1 MIKKIKLADSIHF
14 MQGNVCWTR
23 EIHAKKK
30 KIVLLPVSYRSV
42 VFSSIPLFIYFLDV
56 LNVSP
61 EDIFDPCPTTETCKG
76 VHAENK
82 KNIPRNMRGWTARKV
97 RRR

>member
-1 MIKKIKLADSIHF
+1 MCAGLEKY
-14 MQGNVCWTR
+14 MQ
-23 EIHAKKK
+23 KK

-42 VFSSIPLFIYFLDV
+42 VFSSITLFIYFLDV

-61 EDIFDPCPTTETCKG
+61 EDIFDPCPITETCKG

-82 KNIPRNMRGWTARKV
+82 KNIPRNIREAGQPGK
-97 RRR
+97 